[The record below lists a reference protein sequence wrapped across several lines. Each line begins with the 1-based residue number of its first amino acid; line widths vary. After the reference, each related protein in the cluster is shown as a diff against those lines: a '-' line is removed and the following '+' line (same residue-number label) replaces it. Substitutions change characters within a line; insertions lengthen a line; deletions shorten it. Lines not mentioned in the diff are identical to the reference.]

1 MERSLLKELTDK
13 RLKAYLKGTPNKPR
27 LWPTLFPLD
36 YSDELT
42 WESLNANGGGTIV
55 ADVVSYDSA
64 APEKGRQIIG
74 KATGEIH
81 KITVKRSMREKDFL
95 MYKRLKKGA
104 LGDTEKEKIL
114 NLVYGDVDFV
124 VEAVSGRNESMA
136 LQAASCGQIS
146 FNKQNN
152 NGIITETAVS
162 LGVPKENK
170 LCVKNLLS
178 DKTTFD
184 LFAEFKRIKKA
195 SKKTGTV
202 RYAWMDEDTFSDIM
216 DTDKV
221 RASYGFYL
229 TKTKTSFEGDIF
241 LEDIN
246 ALLSKQKLPQIIIVE
261 DSDLIFEDDDHKRTE
276 LEAWKKG
283 YIAFTIDKK
292 FGRTQHGPIAE
303 EDAESVKKH
312 AIQAKKGHVLVTKWS
327 EVDPVCE
334 KTKGEAHCFPVID
347 SPETVYYL
355 NTNSKTVFIEDAVNK
370 NVDEVEVVDK

>member
-1 MERSLLKELTDK
+1 MERSLLKELSDK
-13 RLKAYLKGTPNKPR
+13 RLKGYLKNTANKVR

-42 WESLNANGGGTIV
+42 WESLSANVGGTIV

-64 APEKGRQIIG
+64 APEKGRQVIG

-81 KITVKRSMREKDFL
+81 KVTVKRSMREKDFL
-95 MYKRLKKGA
+95 MYKRLSKGA
-104 LGDTEKEKIL
+104 QGDTEKAKIL
-114 NLVYGDVDFV
+114 NLVFGDVDFV
-124 VEAVSGRNESMA
+124 VEGVSGRCEGMA

-162 LGVPKENK
+162 LGIPKGNK
-170 LCVKNLLS
+170 FCVANLLTNKAS
-178 DKTTFD
+178 FD
-184 LFAEFKRIKKA
+184 LFAEFRKVKKA

-202 RYAWMDEDTFSDIM
+202 RFAWMDEDTFYEIM

-221 RASYGFYL
+221 RAAYGFYL

-246 ALLSKQKLPQIIIVE
+246 SLLAKQKLPQIIVVE
-261 DSDLIFEDDDHKRTE
+261 DSNLIFEDDDHKRTE

-292 FGRTQHGPIAE
+292 FGRMQHGPIAE
-303 EDAESVKKH
+303 EDAESVKKY

-327 EVDPVCE
+327 EVDPISE

-347 SPETVYYL
+347 SPETFYYL
-355 NTNSKTVFIEDAVNK
+355 NTNDTKVFIEDSINE
-370 NVDEVEVVDK
+370 NVDKVEVVDK